1 MTKSSVAIIG
11 KNRLAEE
18 LCVLG
23 QAQGMEASQ
32 LNDATAVSATT
43 NFVIDTETG
52 AEDKKRAVLQRL
64 DAAWCQH
71 CIDHSRQPLMQ

>member
-18 LCVLG
+18 LRALG
-23 QAQGMEASQ
+23 QAQGLEASQ

-64 DAAWCQH
+64 DA
-71 CIDHSRQPLMQ
+71 SLPLACVIVSACASP